1 MLAQR
6 IAVSRVRGVLLPL
19 SSLGSFVNLT
29 PSENITISQE
39 VLLLSFVDLTP
50 SENITLSRV
59 VPLPPSSLGNSPNLT
74 PSENITLSQ

>member
-29 PSENITISQE
+29 PSES
-39 VLLLSFVDLTP
+39 
-50 SENITLSRV
+50 ITLSRV

-74 PSENITLSQ
+74 PSENISLSQ

>member
-19 SSLGSFVNLT
+19 NSLGSFVN
-29 PSENITISQE
+29 
-39 VLLLSFVDLTP
+39 LTP